1 MAKKKR
7 SQPDAKPAKGSGF
20 ARAREVARLRRQGD
34 PRWKK
39 AAKTD
44 LEELAKDDEGIRLL
58 AAAISALLRE

>member
-7 SQPDAKPAKGSGF
+7 SQANAKSAKGSGF
-20 ARAREVARLRRQGD
+20 ARAREVARLRSQGD

-39 AAKTD
+39 VAKTE
-44 LEELAKDDEGIRLL
+44 LEELAKDDDGIRLL